1 MKTPLAW
8 RNLLHERVRT
18 GVAVAGVAFAVI
30 LVLMQLGFFFTVER
44 TATLMYDCLD
54 FDIAVMSR
62 DYLHAGKAGQVAV
75 ERLYPVQ
82 AVPGVRSAAPFWIGF
97 GLWLNADPN
106 IHQRRAMMILG
117 VRPEDTVFTL
127 PAINNHRDELKELHA
142 VMVDARSR
150 PEFGP
155 HSPGTVTELGTTA
168 VKVVGEYQMGTGFAA
183 DGDAIASE
191 STYRAVNPMMGR
203 NMMTMGLIRLE
214 PGTDP
219 DAAKARMLPLVPAD
233 TQIMTRREL
242 LNYEERHWVV
252 KTSVGIIF
260 GLGVAVALIV
270 GLAIVYQVLSSD
282 IANRIPEYATLMA
295 MGYGRRYISGVVIQ
309 QALMM
314 ALAGFIPGW
323 IISFALFNIA
333 AAGAHLPMKMTLGLT
348 VAVLVLNIAMCTV
361 SGLLSLRKVNTADPA
376 DLFV

>member
-1 MKTPLAW
+1 
-8 RNLLHERVRT
+8 
-18 GVAVAGVAFAVI
+18 
-30 LVLMQLGFFFTVER
+30 
-44 TATLMYDCLD
+44 
-54 FDIAVMSR
+54 
-62 DYLHAGKAGQVAV
+62 
-75 ERLYPVQ
+75 
-82 AVPGVRSAAPFWIGF
+82 
-97 GLWLNADPN
+97 
-106 IHQRRAMMILG
+106 
-117 VRPEDTVFTL
+117 
-127 PAINNHRDELKELHA
+127 
-142 VMVDARSR
+142 
-150 PEFGP
+150 
-155 HSPGTVTELGTTA
+155 
-168 VKVVGEYQMGTGFAA
+168 
-183 DGDAIASE
+183 
-191 STYRAVNPMMGR
+191 
-203 NMMTMGLIRLE
+203 MMTMGLIRLE

-333 AAGAHLPMKMTLGLT
+333 AAGAHLPMKMTPGLT
-348 VAVLVLNIAMCTV
+348 VAVLILNIAMCTV

-376 DLFV
+376 YLFV